1 MVDEDILKS
10 IVTAF
15 LTSGLFTGLVQL
27 WFKNDMDKKL
37 SAFKYDLDKKL
48 SDHRIR
54 FERLHEKRIEIIAG
68 TYARLRTLH
77 YRVKKLVSI
86 FQDVDDPSRNEWQK
100 SAREAFVEFRDYFEP
115 QQIFLPKETADQIH
129 EVHGMLRAAFVRYEL
144 SVSEGQGSPGIA
156 VLAQAFDNISRKIP
170 PLYESLEKEFRK
182 LLGLVE

>member
-1 MVDEDILKS
+1 MDQDILKS
-10 IVTAF
+10 IATAF
-15 LTSGLFTGLVQL
+15 LTSGAFAGLL
-27 WFKNDMDKKL
+27 RWWFKYDMDKKL

-54 FERLHEKRIEIIAG
+54 FERLHKKRVDIVAE

-86 FQDVDDPSRNEWQK
+86 FEDVNDPSRNEWHK
-100 SAREAFVEFRDYFEP
+100 SAREAFVEFREYFEP
-115 QQIFLPKETADQIH
+115 RQIFLPEETVEQIH
-129 EVHGMLRAAFVRYEL
+129 EVHGMLRVAFVRYDL
-144 SVSEGQGSPGIA
+144 SVSEHQGSPGIA

-182 LLGLVE
+182 LLGLAD